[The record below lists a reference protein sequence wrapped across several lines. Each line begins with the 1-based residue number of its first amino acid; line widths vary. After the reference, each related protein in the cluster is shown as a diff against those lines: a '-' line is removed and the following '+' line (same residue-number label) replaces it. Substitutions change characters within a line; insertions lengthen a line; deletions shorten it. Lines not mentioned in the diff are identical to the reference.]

1 MKNSKKEWIKSPVKT
16 SKTYRQ
22 ARKQQ
27 GTMKRKCFF
36 DDEENEISAQEWVD
50 LVLEGYISPK
60 HTISNGQVKG
70 CIRRVVRRSH
80 WTSKRFKEFL
90 LLNKHLF
97 VDEVA
102 KEDEGY
108 EPELVEIIKVVE

>member
-1 MKNSKKEWIKSPVKT
+1 MKNSKKEWILSSVKT

-36 DDEENEISAQEWVD
+36 DDEGNEISAQEWVD
-50 LVLEGYISPK
+50 LALEGYISPK
-60 HTISNGQVKG
+60 YNVSNSQVKG
-70 CIRRVVRRSH
+70 NIRRVVRRSH
-80 WTSKRFKEFL
+80 WTSKGFREFL
-90 LLNKHLF
+90 FFNKHLS

-102 KEDEGY
+102 KEDENC
-108 EPELVEIIKVVE
+108 ESDLVIEVVE

>member
-1 MKNSKKEWIKSPVKT
+1 MKRIKRWINSSVKT
-16 SKTYRQ
+16 SETYRQ

-27 GTMKRKCFF
+27 GTMNRKCFF
-36 DDEENEISAQEWVD
+36 DDEGNEISAQEWVD

-60 HTISNGQVKG
+60 HTISNDQVKG

-80 WTSKRFKEFL
+80 WTSKGFKEFL
-90 LLNKHLF
+90 FLNKHLSI
-97 VDEVA
+97 DEVT

-108 EPELVEIIKVVE
+108 EPELVEIIEVVE